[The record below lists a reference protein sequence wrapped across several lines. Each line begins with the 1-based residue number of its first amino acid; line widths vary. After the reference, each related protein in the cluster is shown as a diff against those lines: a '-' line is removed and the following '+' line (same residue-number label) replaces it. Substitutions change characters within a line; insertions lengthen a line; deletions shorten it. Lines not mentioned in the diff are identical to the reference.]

1 MLAVARAPYDN
12 NTNIFFTALREIEA
26 LLPPNPLVNGKK
38 ERTSSNDGDEA
49 EKPGSMGQG
58 NSKASTVEL
67 AIVYIRALQKDL
79 ADTKARLEVAEKKLA
94 EGNSSSSQTSD

>member
-1 MLAVARAPYDN
+1 
-12 NTNIFFTALREIEA
+12 
-26 LLPPNPLVNGKK
+26 VNGKK
-38 ERTSSNDGDEA
+38 ERASSHDGDDG

-94 EGNSSSSQTSD
+94 KGNSGGSQTSD

>member
-1 MLAVARAPYDN
+1 M
-12 NTNIFFTALREIEA
+12 TALKEIEA
-26 LLPPNPLVNGKK
+26 LLPPTPLINGKK
-38 ERTSSNDGDEA
+38 ERTSSNDGEDG
-49 EKPGSMGQG
+49 EKPGSIGQG

-79 ADTKARLEVAEKKLA
+79 AETRSRLEVAEKKLA

>member
-1 MLAVARAPYDN
+1 
-12 NTNIFFTALREIEA
+12 
-26 LLPPNPLVNGKK
+26 
-38 ERTSSNDGDEA
+38 
-49 EKPGSMGQG
+49 MGQG

-94 EGNSSSSQTSD
+94 EGNSSSSQTSDWSMLRCGFAHIQVWQWLHACSGCLPALLTFECYVTELV

>member
-1 MLAVARAPYDN
+1 
-12 NTNIFFTALREIEA
+12 
-26 LLPPNPLVNGKK
+26 VNGKK
-38 ERTSSNDGDEA
+38 ERTSSNDGDEG

>member
-1 MLAVARAPYDN
+1 M
-12 NTNIFFTALREIEA
+12 
-26 LLPPNPLVNGKK
+26 NGKK
-38 ERTSSNDGDEA
+38 ERASSNDGDEG
-49 EKPGSMGQG
+49 EKPGGSMGQG

-94 EGNSSSSQTSD
+94 EGNSSSSQTSE